1 MRLSP
6 IISLLLLW
14 SLPFSPGAARAE
26 GLDQFLPLVIL
37 SPLPDSSIEAD
48 QPLEISLLLE
58 GTAGLELRI
67 FLDSLDITPQAEVT
81 EEYLFYLS
89 PAPPSPGRH
98 SLKILLLRQPDTVI
112 AHHWS
117 FSVPAPKAVSLPSGP
132 SLELTVDGGIYFSHC
147 SRDTA
152 WLGLA
157 SPAGWHP
164 LGSSYLS
171 AGLWSGRLFSHLSFD
186 PAYDRSPHGLAQFQR
201 DIWELSLGEFYPDFS
216 PLAFSGP
223 STFGM
228 MATRRSGILGVQGA
242 TGRTQKADTLF
253 QIYEQYLYGGQVDLG
268 PWHSLSIS
276 SGFLYGW
283 DRPGSL
289 PDSVRFPTST
299 FIYDDTLTGLVDTM
313 TTLDTLPSGSNSLW
327 WLGGEYSPGKWR
339 CRAAAAWSGFRPDLN
354 GSYLSDRSFLVGLG
368 RQAGRHFM
376 DIRYLSWGKHY
387 KSFGNPYLEAAK
399 NELLWSLNSRW
410 SSVSSQTDGS
420 LYRVFT
426 DSANGNSFRA
436 GGAINLAFP
445 DRPSINV
452 RADYYYRPYRW
463 YLFTSRSLSLG
474 ASGRAEPWSWQSS
487 LGLSSNSGV
496 SGSQSC
502 NARLALSR
510 RMMRDRLLVQAS
522 TAYYWTGWD
531 SGLSSQDRI
540 SAELT
545 LGLQVSDQT
554 DLRLA
559 LQHLT
564 QWDRV
569 DSLKDYHQ
577 QTAVLSL
584 SRRW

>member
-1 MRLSP
+1 MRLTAV
-6 IISLLLLW
+6 ISLLLLW
-14 SLPFSPGAARAE
+14 SLPFSHGTARAE
-26 GLDQFLPLVIL
+26 GLDPFLPLVIL

-58 GTAGLELRI
+58 ELSDLELRI
-67 FLDSLDITPQAEVT
+67 FLDSLEITSQAEVT
-81 EEYLFYLS
+81 GEYLFYLS

-98 SLKILLLRQPDTVI
+98 TLKILLLSQTDTVI
-112 AHHWS
+112 AHLWS
-117 FSVPAPKAVSLPSGP
+117 FSVPAPKAVPLTSGP
-132 SLELTVDGGIYFSHC
+132 SLELSVDGGIYFSRC

-152 WLGLA
+152 GLGLA

-164 LGSSYLS
+164 LGSCYLS

-201 DIWELSLGEFYPDFS
+201 ELWELSLGEFYPDFS

-223 STFGM
+223 SPLGI

-242 TGRTQKADTLF
+242 AGRTQKADTLF
-253 QIYEQYLYGGQVDLG
+253 QTYEQYLYGGQVDLG
-268 PWHSLSIS
+268 PWHSFSIS

-289 PDSVRFPTST
+289 PDSVRFPSST
-299 FIYDDTLTGLVDTM
+299 FIYDDTLTGLVDTL
-313 TTLDTLPSGSNSLW
+313 TTRDTLPSGSNSLW
-327 WLGGEYSPGKWR
+327 WLGGECTRGKWR
-339 CRAAAAWSGFRPDLN
+339 YRAAAAWSGFRPDLG

-368 RQAGRHFM
+368 RQAARHFM

-399 NELLWSLNSRW
+399 NELLWSLHSRW
-410 SSVSSQTDGS
+410 SAVSSQTDGS

-436 GGAINLAFP
+436 GGAINLASP

-474 ASGRAEPWSWQSS
+474 ASGRAGPWAWQSS

-496 SGSQSC
+496 SSGQSR

-510 RMMRDRLLVQAS
+510 RMMRERLSIQAS

-540 SAELT
+540 SAELVFS
-545 LGLQVSDQT
+545 LQVSART
-554 DLRLA
+554 AFRLELRQLS
-559 LQHLT
+559 
-564 QWDRV
+564 QWDRL

-577 QTAVLSL
+577 QTAVLLL
-584 SRRW
+584 SRLW